1 MRLCVCVCVYVCV
14 FAWEGYTFPF
24 MSASSRVCVCVWRG
38 GVTEEKGV
46 DGGEEISQSFSQHTP
61 THTHTPLYTHTHTGI
76 IHQFLLN

>member
-1 MRLCVCVCVYVCV
+1 MRLCVCVCVCVCV
-14 FAWEGYTFPF
+14 GRVHISIHVSELPC
-24 MSASSRVCVCVWRG
+24 VCVCVWRG